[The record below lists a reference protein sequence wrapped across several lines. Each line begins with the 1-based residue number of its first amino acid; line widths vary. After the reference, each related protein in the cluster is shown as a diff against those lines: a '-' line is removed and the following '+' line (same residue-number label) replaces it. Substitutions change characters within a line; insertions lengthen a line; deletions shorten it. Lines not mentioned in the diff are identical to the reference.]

1 MMSEVD
7 PLKLYWTKDLFHKSV
22 LFVGLCR
29 SSTVPMLNVCF
40 KMNQIWE
47 KQVCHTPKGAAG
59 PKSQPM
65 DPGPKITW
73 GVGIAFV
80 ATLRHHL
87 DRPPAYRLS
96 RGSELGM
103 PQGGENC
110 RFRGWPLKIAQSWAP
125 SPNINIGSLQEEGHC
140 TSLGQLWPNYLFFFQ
155 KKDWTEHFV
164 HGPCLCWDTPES
176 RCKSKMIPSAPAAS
190 RYANSYQKE
199 TAPRPSRTCQREAT
213 KVNQH
218 PQNFLGQG
226 DTKLSFTEF
235 FPKRKCHWNLMFHS
249 LYVLQVENHVGHVC
263 KYSTSSRYVY
273 TIVQ

>member
-1 MMSEVD
+1 
-7 PLKLYWTKDLFHKSV
+7 
-22 LFVGLCR
+22 
-29 SSTVPMLNVCF
+29 
-40 KMNQIWE
+40 
-47 KQVCHTPKGAAG
+47 
-59 PKSQPM
+59 M

-87 DRPPAYRLS
+87 DRPPAWSLS
-96 RGSELGM
+96 RDPNWECPKGV
-103 PQGGENC
+103 
-110 RFRGWPLKIAQSWAP
+110 KIADSVDDHWKLHRV
-125 SPNINIGSLQEEGHC
+125 SHLLTLILEHCRVRRSLYKFGSTLTE
-140 TSLGQLWPNYLFFFQ
+140 PFVFFRQ
-155 KKDWTEHFV
+155 KDWTEHFV

>member
-1 MMSEVD
+1 
-7 PLKLYWTKDLFHKSV
+7 
-22 LFVGLCR
+22 
-29 SSTVPMLNVCF
+29 
-40 KMNQIWE
+40 
-47 KQVCHTPKGAAG
+47 
-59 PKSQPM
+59 M

-87 DRPPAYRLS
+87 DRPPAWSLS

-110 RFRGWPLKIAQSWAP
+110 RFRGWPLKIGLSWAP

-140 TSLGQLWPNYLFFFQ
+140 TSLGQLWPNYLFFFR

-176 RCKSKMIPSAPAAS
+176 RFRSSQPISTSSITICQQLPKGNRSQTLPDLSERSDQSKSAS
-190 RYANSYQKE
+190 TKFPW
-199 TAPRPSRTCQREAT
+199 PRWYE
-213 KVNQH
+213 
-218 PQNFLGQG
+218 
-226 DTKLSFTEF
+226 TEF